1 MMRRTPMK
9 RTGWP
14 RQMLETSLPAPTR
27 PLGYPPP
34 EWEES
39 TKLAIKTIRK
49 ARAVMVRV
57 GELPSVLI
65 AKENAVTSPA
75 YQSAVRRLPCIRC
88 GIQGFTQFCH
98 SDEGKGMAIKT
109 DDRRGWPGCGP
120 HGTEPG
126 CHWYVGTSGNLKQS
140 ERRALEAEYSARTRA
155 MVEAKGEW
163 PARLP
168 KWEPDS

>member
-9 RTGWP
+9 RTSWARPGYGGV
-14 RQMLETSLPAPTR
+14 TSHRNTTQDHEPPTK
-27 PLGYPPP
+27 
-34 EWEES
+34 S
-39 TKLAIKTIRK
+39 AIKPIVK
-49 ARAVMVRV
+49 QQAVMARI
-57 GELPSVLI
+57 GHQGPSPI
-65 AKENAVTSPA
+65 PKENAITSPA
-75 YQSAVRRLPCIRC
+75 YQAAVRRLPCIRC

-140 ERRALEAEYSARTRA
+140 ERRALEADYAARTRA

-168 KWEPDS
+168 KWESDG

>member
-9 RTGWP
+9 RTGWARP
-14 RQMLETSLPAPTR
+14 PHRAAEKTNPPLAHVNTARPAMKTVSVMARIGHQGPT
-27 PLGYPPP
+27 PIP
-34 EWEES
+34 
-39 TKLAIKTIRK
+39 
-49 ARAVMVRV
+49 
-57 GELPSVLI
+57 
-65 AKENAVTSPA
+65 KENAITSQA

-140 ERRALEAEYSARTRA
+140 ERRALEADYAARTRA

-163 PARLP
+163 PKNLP
-168 KWEPDS
+168 RYGE

>member
-9 RTGWP
+9 RTAWARPGYGGV
-14 RQMLETSLPAPTR
+14 TSHRNTTQDHEQPAK
-27 PLGYPPP
+27 
-34 EWEES
+34 S
-39 TKLAIKTIRK
+39 AIKPIVK
-49 ARAVMVRV
+49 QQAVMARI
-57 GELPSVLI
+57 GHLGPTPI
-65 AKENAVTSPA
+65 PKENAITSPA

-120 HGTEPG
+120 HGQEPG

>member
-9 RTGWP
+9 RTAWARPGYGGFISRQNQPSDVEP
-14 RQMLETSLPAPTR
+14 RAS
-27 PLGYPPP
+27 
-34 EWEES
+34 S
-39 TKLAIKTIRK
+39 AIKNVATS
-49 ARAVMVRV
+49 RAV
-57 GELPSVLI
+57 I
-65 AKENAVTSPA
+65 ARIGQQGPTPIPKENAITSPA

-140 ERRALEAEYSARTRA
+140 ERRALEADYAARTRA